1 MAKDLGFNKGTKLD
15 LSGFEPRKPQQDP
28 GDRETSDKA
37 ADRSG
42 FVSREP
48 VERLSRRR
56 KNDEPF
62 DTAYVRAPI
71 SVINKL
77 KAYCNET
84 GMSYGEALAELIRK
98 AGL

>member
-1 MAKDLGFNKGTKLD
+1 MAKDLGFNKGKLD
-15 LSGFEPRKPQQDP
+15 LSGFEPRKSQQDP
-28 GDRETSDKA
+28 EDREASEKA
-37 ADRSG
+37 ADRAG

-48 VERLSRRR
+48 VERLTRRR

-62 DTAYVRAPI
+62 DTAYIRAPI

-77 KAYCNET
+77 KTYCNDT
-84 GMSYGEALAELIRK
+84 GMSYGEALAELMRK

>member
-1 MAKDLGFNKGTKLD
+1 MTKDLGFAKGSKLD
-15 LSGFEPRKPQQDP
+15 LSGFEPRQPQP
-28 GDRETSDKA
+28 EAGESGAADKA

-48 VERLSRRR
+48 VERVARRR
-56 KNDEPF
+56 KSDEPF

-77 KAYCNET
+77 KTYCNET
-84 GMSYGEALAELIRK
+84 GMSYGEALAELMRK